1 MPGKYARGNVWEV
14 NLEPVVGSEKRGRS
28 RPCVIVQNDIG
39 NKYSPLV
46 IVAVITDANNVVKH
60 FPVDV
65 YIGKGEGGFTL
76 DSIIQCNQIRTV
88 DKRRLVKHLGRLST
102 GTMARVDT
110 ALKISLQL

>member
-1 MPGKYARGNVWEV
+1 MPGQHARGNIWEV
-14 NLEPVVGSEKRGRS
+14 NLEPVIGSEKRGLR

-46 IVAVITDANNVVKH
+46 IVAVITDASNAKKL
-60 FPVDV
+60 FPVHV
-65 YIGKGEGGFTL
+65 YVEKGKGGLIL
-76 DSIIQCNQIRTV
+76 DSVVQCEQIRTV
-88 DKRRLVKHLGRLST
+88 DKARLVKHLGRLPT